1 MDKSTK
7 LCLLSLYTAYPE
19 NKKLT
24 LAFLGCGNIVH
35 SHVKAIRWADKNI
48 DLCFASR
55 QKEKA
60 KNYLSKHNGK
70 QAFGSYDEAIN
81 NEEVDIIFITT
92 PPKYH
97 YELAKK
103 AINNNKHVIVEKP
116 PFFES
121 KHISELGKLADSKQ
135 KQLLISENY
144 FYKPMRYKVREMLDS
159 GIVGKPLFI
168 NLAATKL
175 QKSKKDWREDKD
187 LTGFGALFEGGI
199 HWINFMNNLGMDIT
213 TVQGFRPID
222 NGELERSMQV
232 TANTS
237 QGTIINLQYS
247 WEVNT
252 LLFGL
257 RLSKILG
264 TEGSITF
271 ESNGILL
278 IARGNKKKISFPGLS
293 KITGFKPMFRDFF
306 VSLRAGKQPEL
317 TYQMAQKDLEIIEAA
332 YQSLES

>member
-1 MDKSTK
+1 MISYKS
-7 LCLLSLYTAYPE
+7 YPK
-19 NKKLT
+19 NHKLT

-35 SHVKAIRWADKNI
+35 SHVKSIRWADKQTG
-48 DLCFASR
+48 LCFASR
-55 QKEKA
+55 QKDKA
-60 KNYLSKHNGK
+60 NQYLSKYKGSL
-70 QAFGSYDEAIN
+70 AFGSYEEAIAHPD
-81 NEEVDIIFITT
+81 VDIIFITT

-97 YELAKK
+97 YDLALK
-103 AINNNKHVIVEKP
+103 AISNNKHVIVEKP
-116 PFFES
+116 PFFS
-121 KHISELGKLADSKQ
+121 SAHIEELGTLADSKGL
-135 KQLLISENY
+135 QLLISENY
-144 FYKPMRYKVREMLDS
+144 FYKPMRYRVKELLEN
-159 GIVGKPLFI
+159 GIIGKPLFV

-175 QKSKKDWREDKD
+175 QKSNDDWRENKE

-199 HWINFMNNLGMDIT
+199 HWINFMNNLGLDIT
-213 TVQGFRPID
+213 DVRGFRPID

-232 TANTS
+232 TANTK
-237 QGTIINLQYS
+237 QGAIINLQYS

-252 LLFGL
+252 MFYGL

-278 IARGNKKKISFPGLS
+278 IARGNKKKINFPSLT

-332 YQSLES
+332 YRSIEK